1 MAGSVRPAAVQA
13 IVGEDS
19 YLAEAALERVLRSAV
34 GEGGDEATRVFYGDE
49 TKWAEVLGA
58 ARTGSLFAPSRAI
71 VVRRAELFSED
82 RGRKEEREGKDDED
96 GAASGGAEPEAPEA
110 SGRKTK
116 KAAPPEHPLLSY
128 VSSPA
133 PDVTLVLVAARPDKR
148 RQPWK
153 AVLPRVEVHEA
164 APLKRAA
171 LRGYV
176 EQELRRRGLRLSRDV
191 LGLVLDEVGQD
202 LRRLMGEIDKLEAFV
217 DGRAEFTVED
227 VSALLGKGLG
237 QPLYLLSDAFAAR
250 DTPRALELVERLLG
264 DGEPGPLVVAALHRA
279 LRQVRGAVALRSAGV
294 PAAQIGA
301 RLLPP
306 HMQFKLEALLTAAK
320 RWSEPEIRRAIVLLE
335 ATDRGIKRGG
345 DTAVALT
352 GAVVAATTSPR
363 RAS

>member
-1 MAGSVRPAAVQA
+1 M
-13 IVGEDS
+13 
-19 YLAEAALERVLRSAV
+19 L
-34 GEGGDEATRVFYGDE
+34 
-49 TKWAEVLGA
+49 
-58 ARTGSLFAPSRAI
+58 SL
-71 VVRRAELFSED
+71 L
-82 RGRKEEREGKDDED
+82 
-96 GAASGGAEPEAPEA
+96 
-110 SGRKTK
+110 
-116 KAAPPEHPLLSY
+116 
-128 VSSPA
+128 
-133 PDVTLVLVAARPDKR
+133 
-148 RQPWK
+148 
-153 AVLPRVEVHEA
+153 
-164 APLKRAA
+164 
-171 LRGYV
+171 
-176 EQELRRRGLRLSRDV
+176 
-191 LGLVLDEVGQD
+191 LDEVGQD

-217 DGRAEFTVED
+217 DGRAEITVED